1 MPHAPSKK
9 QQHRE
14 KLVITFLRACGE
26 DIERAKVFDR
36 LVCAA
41 LGLDAEKSP
50 PEFLADA
57 WLLG

>member
-1 MPHAPSKK
+1 MPHAATKK

-14 KLVITFLRACGE
+14 KLVITFLRACGD
-26 DIERAKVFDR
+26 DIERAKAFDG

-41 LGLDAEKSP
+41 LGIDAAKSP